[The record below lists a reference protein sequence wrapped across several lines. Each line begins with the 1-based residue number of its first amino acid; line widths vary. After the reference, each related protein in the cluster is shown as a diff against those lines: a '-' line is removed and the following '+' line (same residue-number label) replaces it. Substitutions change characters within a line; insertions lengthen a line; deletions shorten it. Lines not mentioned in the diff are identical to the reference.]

1 MSDPTADR
9 LALARRRGKRIA
21 IGCFAFSMGMLGAA
35 YASVPLYELFC
46 QVTGYGG
53 TTQRAEAGPAAVS
66 DRSINVRFDSNA
78 SPGVPWRFQPNERQV
93 TVKLGEVR
101 QTSYHVRNEA
111 DYPVTAVATFNVTPL
126 SAGVYFNKLYCFCFN
141 EQTLQPG
148 EAVDMPVVFFVD
160 PAMLEKEEL
169 KDAPTITLSY
179 TFFPVSKGEAP
190 VAAARQGG
198 SEDQL

>member
-1 MSDPTADR
+1 MSDPKADR

-111 DYPVTAVATFNVTPL
+111 DYPVTAVAT
-126 SAGVYFNKLYCFCFN
+126 
-141 EQTLQPG
+141 
-148 EAVDMPVVFFVD
+148 
-160 PAMLEKEEL
+160 
-169 KDAPTITLSY
+169 
-179 TFFPVSKGEAP
+179 
-190 VAAARQGG
+190 
-198 SEDQL
+198 

>member
-1 MSDPTADR
+1 MSDPKPDR
-9 LALARRRGKRIA
+9 LASAQRRGKRIA

-66 DRSINVRFDSNA
+66 DRSISVRFDSNA

-101 QTSYHVRNEA
+101 QTSYRVRNEA

-148 EAVDMPVVFFVD
+148 EVVDMPVVFFVD

>member
-1 MSDPTADR
+1 MSDPKADR
-9 LALARRRGKRIA
+9 LASARRRGKRIA

-66 DRSINVRFDSNA
+66 DRSISVRFDSNA

-101 QTSYHVRNEA
+101 QTSYRVRNEA

-148 EAVDMPVVFFVD
+148 EVVDMPVVFFVD
-160 PAMLEKEEL
+160 PALLEKEEL